1 MNKVSGHHFFWTLYF
16 FSIYLFIIMFFEI
29 QIEEIILRID
39 EKIFH

>member
-1 MNKVSGHHFFWTLYF
+1 MNKVSGYHFFLTLYF

>member
-1 MNKVSGHHFFWTLYF
+1 MNKVSGYHFFWTLYF

>member
-1 MNKVSGHHFFWTLYF
+1 MSGYHFFWTLYF

>member
-1 MNKVSGHHFFWTLYF
+1 MNKVYGYHFFWTLYF

>member
-1 MNKVSGHHFFWTLYF
+1 MNKVSGYHFLWILYF